1 MQTLFVERCMN
12 QAPVKRDWPSENMP
26 LNQRQVVSDK
36 AVSEVITGSPC
47 GTSRTL
53 LLAKTA
59 RAETAVMSLSKG
71 RLILRTYHD

>member
-1 MQTLFVERCMN
+1 
-12 QAPVKRDWPSENMP
+12 MP

-47 GTSRTL
+47 GTSRAL

-59 RAETAVMSLSKG
+59 RAETDVMSLPEGK
-71 RLILRTYHD
+71 LILGTHHD

>member
-1 MQTLFVERCMN
+1 MPTLFVERCMN
-12 QAPVKRDWPSENMP
+12 PTPVKRDWPSENMP

-47 GTSRTL
+47 GTSCCL

-59 RAETAVMSLSKG
+59 RAEAAVMSLPKG
-71 RLILRTYHD
+71 GLILGTHHD